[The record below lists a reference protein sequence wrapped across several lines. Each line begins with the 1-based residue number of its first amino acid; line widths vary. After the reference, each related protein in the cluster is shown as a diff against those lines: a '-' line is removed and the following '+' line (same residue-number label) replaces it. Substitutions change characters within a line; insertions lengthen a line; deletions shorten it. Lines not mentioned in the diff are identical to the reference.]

1 MLVIGD
7 GKKPIEYFHVI
18 LCANEEFCECLH
30 ASAKETISNTNTPKH
45 HFSLRLNLN
54 VFQRFFD
61 NVFFRHRSC
70 SKRLNTHCFVQ
81 GPTPRVLIVDRT
93 PHQTHLLH
101 AHIFSRALAQDL
113 SVLYKSSSHHF
124 WVFHDS
130 YAVVVP
136 CRTRSHSFL
145 TYFLTHSQ
153 ALLPPYCSP
162 LTDPRQGAE
171 FGRLAEQSSFKLI
184 VRF

>member
-1 MLVIGD
+1 M
-7 GKKPIEYFHVI
+7 I

-30 ASAKETISNTNTPKH
+30 ASATETISNTNTPKH

-54 VFQRFFD
+54 VFQRFLTM
-61 NVFFRHRSC
+61 FFRHGSC
-70 SKRLNTHCFVQ
+70 SKRLNTHCFCLKSYSKGANCRQNTSPDALVA
-81 GPTPRVLIVDRT
+81 RA
-93 PHQTHLLH
+93 HLL
-101 AHIFSRALAQDL
+101 ACVGSRFKCL
-113 SVLYKSSSHHF
+113 VKSSSHHF
-124 WVFHDS
+124 WLFHDS
-130 YAVVVP
+130 YAVVDP

-145 TYFLTHSQ
+145 TYFLTHSP

-171 FGRLAEQSSFKLI
+171 FGRLAEQSSFQLI